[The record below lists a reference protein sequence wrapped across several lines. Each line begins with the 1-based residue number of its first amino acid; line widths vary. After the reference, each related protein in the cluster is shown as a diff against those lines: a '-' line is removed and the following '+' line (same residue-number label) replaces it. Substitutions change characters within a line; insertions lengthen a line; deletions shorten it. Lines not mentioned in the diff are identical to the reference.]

1 MHAGRFF
8 GLKPL
13 LLWAA
18 RMLCTLRNSLC
29 FTAAAL
35 VQYGIAAAVSGNP
48 VYMLVLL
55 EIAAGY
61 VVIAVLAAVMTF
73 IEC

>member
-1 MHAGRFF
+1 
-8 GLKPL
+8 
-13 LLWAA
+13 
-18 RMLCTLRNSLC
+18 MLCTLRNSLC

-35 VQYGIAAAVSGNP
+35 VQCGIAAAVSGNP